1 MSAEVVQLRV
11 EVAALRNLLSKLR
24 PLVPL
29 LPPSDQEGLKDE
41 FELFQ

>member
-11 EVAALRNLLSKLR
+11 EVAALRNFLSELR
-24 PLVPL
+24 PLLPL
-29 LPPSDQEGLKDE
+29 LPPSDQERLKDK

>member
-11 EVAALRNLLSKLR
+11 EVAALRNFLSELR
-24 PLVPL
+24 PLLPL
-29 LPPSDQEGLKDE
+29 LPPSDHERLKDK